1 MWERVSFTS
10 HPSQSKIGC
19 QSWSDTN
26 VGKCL
31 IFVNI
36 WSDPVSAIDYIQP
49 IIFTPKVKMRET
61 AEEKRTMYSIFW
73 KRTKSNCMQT
83 FSDFSDWTEC
93 SKLTNLLTL
102 SFQCL
107 KWEWG
112 KNNPIC
118 VLQHNGK
125 CLPALDFSEM
135 PVTFRIP
142 REKFFPEKLTF
153 LPGFCAHGLSL

>member
-19 QSWSDTN
+19 QSWSGTN

-61 AEEKRTMYSIFW
+61 AEEKRTMYFTFW
-73 KRTKSNCMQT
+73 KRLLLDESNCMQT

-93 SKLTNLLTL
+93 SKLTNLLTYL
-102 SFQCL
+102 IISM
-107 KWEWG
+107 
-112 KNNPIC
+112 
-118 VLQHNGK
+118 
-125 CLPALDFSEM
+125 SEM
-135 PVTFRIP
+135 RMRQKQPNLCFTTQWQMPP
-142 REKFFPEKLTF
+142 RPWLLGDASNF
-153 LPGFCAHGLSL
+153 